1 MIEKGTILRSKTT
14 TKNDMFGIVMWE
26 VVEIGLQAPEKDRR
40 DTCRDGVKVILLS
53 GTGPSARPGMTL
65 IDSEWHILEDIKAGV
80 TTIIPPEKKDVVLG
94 QCQRKTPS
102 AGMPRHGG
110 TGVVEV

>member
-1 MIEKGTILRSKTT
+1 MIEKGTILRCKTT
-14 TKNDMFGIVMWE
+14 TKNDMFGTVVWE

-80 TTIIPPEKKDVVLG
+80 TQIIPPAQKDAVLEK
-94 QCQRKTPS
+94 CQRKPTS

-110 TGVVEV
+110 TGVIEV